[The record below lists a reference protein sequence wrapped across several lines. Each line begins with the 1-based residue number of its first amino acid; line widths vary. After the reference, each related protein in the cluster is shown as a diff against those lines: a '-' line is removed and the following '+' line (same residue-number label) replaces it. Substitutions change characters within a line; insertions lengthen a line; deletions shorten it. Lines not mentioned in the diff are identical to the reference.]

1 LNIEIEQKDYKYNSL
16 LRELELK
23 EMHIASFENLLKR
36 KEEEIEKIREN
47 QKLYLSTSFKNNLNN
62 ESVEDP
68 NNMRNFN
75 INYLNNEKKCN
86 GYFI

>member
-1 LNIEIEQKDYKYNSL
+1 MEQKDYKYNTL

-23 EMHIASFENLLKR
+23 EMHIVSFENLLKR
-36 KEEEIEKIREN
+36 KEEEIEKMREN

-68 NNMRNFN
+68 NQIRSFN
-75 INYLNNEKKCN
+75 INYSNNEKNCN
-86 GYFI
+86 RYFI

>member
-1 LNIEIEQKDYKYNSL
+1 
-16 LRELELK
+16 
-23 EMHIASFENLLKR
+23 MHIASFENLLKR